1 MSPRPYAWSN
11 FFHTLGINI
20 VKGKKII
27 QKKMKKYIV
36 PIVETMHLR
45 TEHAVLTA
53 SEIPMGGET
62 GHFDTR
68 AQNDWEDE

>member
-1 MSPRPYAWSN
+1 MRRYTIPTA
-11 FFHTLGINI
+11 
-20 VKGKKII
+20 
-27 QKKMKKYIV
+27 
-36 PIVETMHLR
+36 ETMLLR

-68 AQNDWEDE
+68 TRNDWTDGWEESSDE

>member
-1 MSPRPYAWSN
+1 MS
-11 FFHTLGINI
+11 
-20 VKGKKII
+20 
-27 QKKMKKYIV
+27 
-36 PIVETMHLR
+36 LR

-68 AQNDWEDE
+68 DWNDWTDDWNESSDE